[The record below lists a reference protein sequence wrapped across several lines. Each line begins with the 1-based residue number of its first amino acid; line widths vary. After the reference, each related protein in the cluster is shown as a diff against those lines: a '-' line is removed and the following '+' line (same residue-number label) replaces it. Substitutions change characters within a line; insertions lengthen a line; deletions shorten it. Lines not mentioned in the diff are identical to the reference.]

1 MYINSLFIS
10 FGGKDKY
17 NLCKHLGE
25 ADFCGQVRYN
35 KCDIITLYNI
45 RTVPVG
51 VWRILPITCIL

>member
-1 MYINSLFIS
+1 MYLNSLFIS

-35 KCDIITLYNI
+35 KCDIITSELCQLGFGEYCQLHAFYRN
-45 RTVPVG
+45 
-51 VWRILPITCIL
+51 